1 MSDGYFG
8 AISDEK
14 ILEAYR
20 ILSAEVGIFVEPAS
34 AISVA
39 GLLERADAGKIPAG
53 ATVVLTVT
61 GHGLKDP
68 QWALRTADGSDVKPT
83 IVPVDTAAIAER
95 AGSGPEMTTA
105 LPVVGRN
112 ALAGRSVVVKVPAT
126 TANLGPGFDTLG
138 LALAHYDHLQV
149 EVQDEP
155 GVFVEVHGVG
165 AGEVPTDES
174 NLVVR
179 AIAHTFAA
187 YGIPLPGLKL
197 VAENVIPHG
206 RGMGSSGAAIVSGI
220 MAAKGLLEGIVEIDS
235 DALLVLATEMEG
247 HPDNVAPALFGG
259 LTIAWM
265 TPEGPKHKKLM
276 VHRGV
281 SPLVFVPVHAMSTAL
296 ARSLQPESVPHE
308 DAVFNLSRSA
318 LLIAALI
325 QSPELLLAAT
335 EDKLHQ
341 SYRAAAMP
349 ETNRLITLLREHGF
363 AAVVSGAGPS
373 ILVLASD
380 PGQRLVAAELVAQTS
395 ETPWQTLMLAVDF
408 KGATVIR
415 TDA

>member
-1 MSDGYFG
+1 MT
-8 AISDEK
+8 
-14 ILEAYR
+14 
-20 ILSAEVGIFVEPAS
+20 EVS
-34 AISVA
+34 
-39 GLLERADAGKIPAG
+39 
-53 ATVVLTVT
+53 
-61 GHGLKDP
+61 
-68 QWALRTADGSDVKPT
+68 
-83 IVPVDTAAIAER
+83 
-95 AGSGPEMTTA
+95 
-105 LPVVGRN
+105 
-112 ALAGRSVVVKVPAT
+112 LAGRAVAVQVPAT

-138 LALAHYDHLQV
+138 LALAKYDHL
-149 EVQDEP
+149 EVRVRDAP
-155 GVFVEVHGVG
+155 GVTVVVHGVG
-165 AGEVPTDES
+165 EGEVPTDES
-174 NLVVR
+174 NLVVQ

-187 YGIPLPGLKL
+187 YGQRMPGLNL
-197 VAENVIPHG
+197 VAHNVIPHG
-206 RGMGSSGAAIVSGI
+206 RGLGSSGAAIVSGI
-220 MAAKGLLEGIVEIDS
+220 LAAKGLLDGIVDIDAES
-235 DALLVLATEMEG
+235 LLALATEMEG

-281 SPLVFVPVHAMSTAL
+281 KPLVFVPEHVMSTAL

-325 QSPELLLAAT
+325 QSPELLLTAT

-349 ETNRLITLLREHGF
+349 ETNRLITLLREQGF

-380 PGQRLVAAELVAQTS
+380 PGQRLVAAELVAAAS
-395 ETPWQTLMLAVDF
+395 ETPWRALMLAVDF
-408 KGATVIR
+408 QGATVSPIAN
-415 TDA
+415 DVAA

>member
-1 MSDGYFG
+1 M
-8 AISDEK
+8 
-14 ILEAYR
+14 
-20 ILSAEVGIFVEPAS
+20 
-34 AISVA
+34 
-39 GLLERADAGKIPAG
+39 
-53 ATVVLTVT
+53 T
-61 GHGLKDP
+61 
-68 QWALRTADGSDVKPT
+68 
-83 IVPVDTAAIAER
+83 IAE
-95 AGSGPEMTTA
+95 ALSGKSV
-105 LPVVGRN
+105 LS
-112 ALAGRSVVVKVPAT
+112 GRSVTVQVPAT

-138 LALAHYDHLQV
+138 LALAHHDHLQV
-149 EVQDEP
+149 SVRDEP
-155 GVFVEVHGVG
+155 GVTVEVHGVG
-165 AGEVPTDES
+165 EGVVPTDET

-179 AIAHTFAA
+179 ALIHAFAA
-187 YGIPLPGLKL
+187 YGQELPGLNL
-197 VAENVIPHG
+197 VAHNEIPHG
-206 RGMGSSGAAIVSGI
+206 RGMGSSGAAIVAGI
-220 MAAKGLLEGIVEIDS
+220 MAAKGLLEGIVDIDAE
-235 DALLVLATEMEG
+235 ALLALATEMEG

-265 TPEGPKHKKLM
+265 TPDGPRHKKLM

-281 SPLVFVPVHAMSTAL
+281 KPLVFVPEHAMSTAL

-380 PGQRLVAAELVAQTS
+380 PGQRLVAAELIAAES
-395 ETPWQTLMLAVDF
+395 ETPWQALMLAVDVL
-408 KGATVIR
+408 GATVTR
-415 TDA
+415 TER